1 MSIETRVP
9 TYADKLST
17 ANGPGN
23 TDPPKV
29 ASVNANLLRRLAEK
43 ADGLRDEHPYLVR
56 LATGEIDVRTA
67 REIRGDE
74 EVLLDLHTE
83 NSGPGL
89 TLKPAIR
96 LMIDGKPYGAGTEL
110 DKADAVF
117 TSQSAIEKFVLPYYQ
132 RFSTPDQLN
141 EIAKKLFGDRS
152 VAAGHHLPGSSYGTD
167 KIHAVTLDSG
177 VPKFIEFSVR

>member
-1 MSIETRVP
+1 
-9 TYADKLST
+9 
-17 ANGPGN
+17 
-23 TDPPKV
+23 
-29 ASVNANLLRRLAEK
+29 
-43 ADGLRDEHPYLVR
+43 
-56 LATGEIDVRTA
+56 
-67 REIRGDE
+67 
-74 EVLLDLHTE
+74 
-83 NSGPGL
+83 
-89 TLKPAIR
+89 
-96 LMIDGKPYGAGTEL
+96 MIDGKPYGAGTEL